1 MEREQELEWE
11 EAQSTEINVDLVSAA
26 KRQLKFLAA
35 VDRNRWLY
43 EGPGL
48 DRAIY
53 RQELDLITA
62 LWNFLC
68 SSLLIVTVDKQEKLF
83 IVATISSIAS
93 SCEAFALSSDRNN
106 SCLSIIRYNAYWLP
120 LLAKHSETQLLEGPL
135 VVPLDCEW
143 VWHCHRL
150 NPGRYKQ
157 DCEEFYGRILDNQNV
172 VSSLEGSS
180 TKATEE
186 IWGTLFPGEPYEL
199 DMETVLQD
207 NVCGHRVLGEKHTK
221 YDLVSAAQRQSP
233 FFYQVSR
240 THMNDNR
247 YIQGAVARYKG
258 FLHLIKRNKEKGIK
272 SFSVP
277 TYDIDLIWHTH
288 QLHPASYCKDLLK
301 IMGKILD
308 HDDTDS
314 DRTKG
319 QKLDVGFSGTT
330 KTFEEMYGSRYW
342 RAGAMYR
349 GSAPSPV
356 RPTPYSGIVTKE
368 VPTSNENQ
376 KLILP
381 TMKVLEVMME
391 FVSVRNLP
399 EGHKGSLFVS
409 FSKTQPDEIFNA
421 KRSLTIF
428 SESGEKKVATF
439 QCQPTGSLLFEL
451 VSFSPSSLPVP
462 KSSKTIGT
470 TSISLEDFMSPDSDL
485 IVEKWLDLVPSSNI
499 MASNPIGLRVAISV
513 TIPIPAPYVLQ
524 MIHSRPFSKSS
535 CLFPLPMRVQFAKS
549 WTSVTDEAGRLVL
562 SLQMRDLRKSKGK
575 KECRRRV
582 VVGITESGETCT
594 LAESVDSEWSMVNSP
609 WSLKLPNINN
619 DDGHILELAGPQTVR
634 LFPGGRLDYE
644 SRRCEKH
651 KSERQLENHLVTAVE
666 FSAED
671 PYGRA
676 VALLDL
682 KYGTVKVKENW
693 FLLPGVVLAFIFG
706 NIWRKG
712 GYNSLILGSK
722 SLKQKELPKEE
733 VGCPAAGSETNLA
746 PVQKEPDVKAE
757 SAKENALIPANGAPS
772 AGGCGGGCG
781 SSCGNGIRT
790 TAESGGCGGC
800 GGSGCGNMAK
810 CGGCGG
816 SGGCGGGCGSG
827 GRGNMARC
835 GGCGGS
841 GGCGKMAKCGGCG
854 GGCGSKLANANSDGD
869 GCINGHPNEI
879 VVA

>member
-1 MEREQELEWE
+1 M
-11 EAQSTEINVDLVSAA
+11 
-26 KRQLKFLAA
+26 
-35 VDRNRWLY
+35 
-43 EGPGL
+43 
-48 DRAIY
+48 
-53 RQELDLITA
+53 
-62 LWNFLC
+62 
-68 SSLLIVTVDKQEKLF
+68 
-83 IVATISSIAS
+83 
-93 SCEAFALSSDRNN
+93 SSDSNN
-106 SCLSIIRYNAYWLP
+106 SCFSIIRYNAYWLP
-120 LLAKHSETQLLEGPL
+120 LLAKHSESQLVEGPL

-157 DCEEFYGRILDNQNV
+157 DCEEFYGRILNNQNV

-180 TKATEE
+180 RKATEE
-186 IWGTLFPGEPYEL
+186 IWVTLFPGEPYEL

-207 NVCGHRVLGEKHTK
+207 NVCGQRVLGEKHTK

-330 KTFEEMYGSRYW
+330 NTFEEMYGSRYW

-356 RPTPYSGIVTKE
+356 RPTPYSGIVTK
-368 VPTSNENQ
+368 
-376 KLILP
+376 
-381 TMKVLEVMME
+381 EVMME

-451 VSFSPSSLPVP
+451 VSLSPSSLPVP

-470 TSISLEDFMSPDSDL
+470 SSISLEDFMAPDSDL

-499 MASNPIGLRVAISV
+499 MASKPIGLR
-513 TIPIPAPYVLQ
+513 
-524 MIHSRPFSKSS
+524 F
-535 CLFPLPMRVQFAKS
+535 LFPLPMRVQFARS
-549 WTSVTDEAGRLVL
+549 WTSVTDEAGKLVL

-582 VVGITESGETCT
+582 VVGIMESGETCT
-594 LAESVDSEWSMVNSP
+594 LAESADSEWSMVNSP

-619 DDGHILELAGPQTVR
+619 DDGHILELTGPQTVR

-651 KSERQLENHLVTAVE
+651 KSERQHENHLVTAVE

-682 KYGTVKVKENW
+682 KSGTVKVKENW
-693 FLLPGVVLAFIFG
+693 FLLPGVILAFILG
-706 NIWRKG
+706 NIWRKE
-712 GYNSLILGSK
+712 GYNSLMLGSK
-722 SLKQKELPKEE
+722 SLKQKELPNEE
-733 VGCPAAGSETNLA
+733 VDCPAAGSETNLA
-746 PVQKEPDVKAE
+746 PEQKEPDVKAE

-781 SSCGNGIRT
+781 SGCGNGIR

-810 CGGCGG
+810 CG
-816 SGGCGGGCGSG
+816 
-827 GRGNMARC
+827 
-835 GGCGGS
+835 
-841 GGCGKMAKCGGCG
+841 
-854 GGCGSKLANANSDGD
+854 
-869 GCINGHPNEI
+869 
-879 VVA
+879 VVGFWWMWWWLWQRWPWEHGEMRWLWW

>member
-68 SSLLIVTVDKQEKLF
+68 SSLLIVTCYSQHNTTPNPYVF
-83 IVATISSIAS
+83 VIVNDLLLHS
-93 SCEAFALSSDRNN
+93 
-106 SCLSIIRYNAYWLP
+106 IRYNAYWLP

-499 MASNPIGLRVAISV
+499 MASNPIGLRVAISDLSCV
-513 TIPIPAPYVLQ
+513 RTFITFMSL
-524 MIHSRPFSKSS
+524 SS
-535 CLFPLPMRVQFAKS
+535 I
-549 WTSVTDEAGRLVL
+549 
-562 SLQMRDLRKSKGK
+562 DLRKSKGK

-790 TAESGGCGGC
+790 TAESGVEAVVVETWQNVGVVGV
-800 GGSGCGNMAK
+800 
-810 CGGCGG
+810 
-816 SGGCGGGCGSG
+816 
-827 GRGNMARC
+827 
-835 GGCGGS
+835 
-841 GGCGKMAKCGGCG
+841 
-854 GGCGSKLANANSDGD
+854 LVDVVV
-869 GCINGHPNEI
+869 
-879 VVA
+879 VVAAVAVGTWRNAVAAVVAVAVVVVVGKWQNAVAVVGAAEAN

>member
-1 MEREQELEWE
+1 MEREQESEWE
-11 EAQSTEINVDLVSAA
+11 EAQSIEINVDLVSAA
-26 KRQLKFLAA
+26 KRQLKFLAD

-68 SSLLIVTVDKQEKLF
+68 SSLLIVTIVNGFGTVIGSIQADTNKTVRSSMGEFLTIRMLF
-83 IVATISSIAS
+83 
-93 SCEAFALSSDRNN
+93 
-106 SCLSIIRYNAYWLP
+106 
-120 LLAKHSETQLLEGPL
+120 LLWKGVQQ
-135 VVPLDCEW
+135 
-143 VWHCHRL
+143 R
-150 NPGRYKQ
+150 
-157 DCEEFYGRILDNQNV
+157 
-172 VSSLEGSS
+172 
-180 TKATEE
+180 ATEE

-199 DMETVLQD
+199 DMETVLQN
-207 NVCGHRVLGEKHTK
+207 NVCGQRVLGEKHTK

-233 FFYQVSR
+233 FFYQVTK

-258 FLHLIKRNKEKGIK
+258 FLHLIKRNKEKSIK

-421 KRSLTIF
+421 KRRLTIF

-462 KSSKTIGT
+462 VPSKTIGT
-470 TSISLEDFMSPDSDL
+470 TTISLEDFMSPDSDL
-485 IVEKWLDLVPSSNI
+485 IVEKWLDLVPRSNI

-513 TIPIPAPYVLQ
+513 TIPYPCTI
-524 MIHSRPFSKSS
+524 
-535 CLFPLPMRVQFAKS
+535 C
-549 WTSVTDEAGRLVL
+549 TSY
-562 SLQMRDLRKSKGK
+562 
-575 KECRRRV
+575 
-582 VVGITESGETCT
+582 
-594 LAESVDSEWSMVNSP
+594 DS
-609 WSLKLPNINN
+609 
-619 DDGHILELAGPQTVR
+619 
-634 LFPGGRLDYE
+634 
-644 SRRCEKH
+644 
-651 KSERQLENHLVTAVE
+651 
-666 FSAED
+666 FSAI
-671 PYGRA
+671 
-676 VALLDL
+676 L
-682 KYGTVKVKENW
+682 KK
-693 FLLPGVVLAFIFG
+693 FLLVPTS
-706 NIWRKG
+706 N
-712 GYNSLILGSK
+712 
-722 SLKQKELPKEE
+722 
-733 VGCPAAGSETNLA
+733 
-746 PVQKEPDVKAE
+746 E
-757 SAKENALIPANGAPS
+757 SSI
-772 AGGCGGGCG
+772 C
-781 SSCGNGIRT
+781 
-790 TAESGGCGGC
+790 
-800 GGSGCGNMAK
+800 
-810 CGGCGG
+810 
-816 SGGCGGGCGSG
+816 
-827 GRGNMARC
+827 
-835 GGCGGS
+835 
-841 GGCGKMAKCGGCG
+841 
-854 GGCGSKLANANSDGD
+854 
-869 GCINGHPNEI
+869 
-879 VVA
+879 